1 MFAYCRNDPV
11 VSKDICGHIP
21 TDILDTDGDG
31 EDDCFLYEYTYN
43 IFDSPGF
50 ELFAL
55 KLFSKTGRIYIYK
68 NVSSS
73 SSENINLPLGFI
85 EGTDFIICDFT
96 GDIDPNIQVRNSY
109 KCTSRAQ
116 MEAIIDVLLEYG
128 SEYAPSWKRT
138 KDSLIREWIE
148 HNRYALFSER
158 ARHVDF
164 DNDEEGKG
172 MLYFLKKA
180 IDGVLGW
187 TK

>member
-1 MFAYCRNDPV
+1 
-11 VSKDICGHIP
+11 
-21 TDILDTDGDG
+21 
-31 EDDCFLYEYTYN
+31 
-43 IFDSPGF
+43 
-50 ELFAL
+50 
-55 KLFSKTGRIYIYK
+55 
-68 NVSSS
+68 
-73 SSENINLPLGFI
+73 
-85 EGTDFIICDFT
+85 
-96 GDIDPNIQVRNSY
+96 
-109 KCTSRAQ
+109 